1 MWVQKVDGK
10 NKEKISVVGT
20 IVKMDEVISLYING
34 IGWEGVYWIKLAQN
48 TDRQRDLT
56 NAPSRSTKADEI
68 LDYTSDNQLLQK
80 SFFSWPLL
88 STHGKC
94 KGVIAAPDHT
104 Q

>member
-1 MWVQKVDGK
+1 MGD
-10 NKEKISVVGT
+10 
-20 IVKMDEVISLYING
+20 VISLYITVR
-34 IGWEGVYWIKLAQN
+34 GWEGVYWIQLAQN
-48 TDRQRDLT
+48 TDRQRDLI

-68 LDYTSDNQLLQK
+68 LDWTSVNQLQQK
-80 SFFSWPLL
+80 SFFFWNLL